1 MLNFN
6 FVCLVLISASTNRR
20 FDEHNAH
27 DQPIT
32 TLYELQKIDTQIK
45 KLEEA
50 KKSIPYQIEQLAV
63 EVGKCEKQLKEKQ
76 DNLEVIQKEMRSKN
90 RTLELQQEQLKKYY
104 SQRKS
109 MKTEK
114 EYNALEREINNLQKK
129 NSTIEDEIL
138 ELLFSIDEV
147 TEELKEYQTVYR
159 EEKVKY
165 ENQSNELLSASK
177 DFSNQISDCTK
188 KRSLYN
194 NKIDPQLLTVYDEW
208 RMRRGKFLLALV
220 VDNTCSGCNMT
231 IPPQTI
237 NEVRKREKLIYCGSC
252 SRILYL
258 PEKQTGRG

>member
-1 MLNFN
+1 MLSFN
-6 FVCLVLISASTNRR
+6 FVCLALISASTNRR

-27 DQPIT
+27 DQPLT

-45 KLEEA
+45 KLEES

-63 EVGKCEKQLKEKQ
+63 EFGKCENQLKENQ
-76 DNLEVIQKEMRSKN
+76 DKLEAMQKELRSKN

-114 EYNALEREINNLQKK
+114 EYNALEREISSLQKK
-129 NSTIEDEIL
+129 NSVIEDEIL

-147 TEELKEYQTVYR
+147 TEELKECQTIYH
-159 EEKVKY
+159 EEKANY
-165 ENQSNELLSASK
+165 ESQSNELLSTSE
-177 DFSNQISDCTK
+177 DFSKQIAEWTK
-188 KRSLYN
+188 KRGLYN

-208 RMRRGKFLLALV
+208 RIRRGKFLLALV

-231 IPPQTI
+231 MPPQTI

-258 PEKQTGRG
+258 PEEQTERG

>member
-1 MLNFN
+1 MLSFN
-6 FVCLVLISASTNRR
+6 FVCLALISASTNRR

-27 DQPIT
+27 DQPLT

-45 KLEEA
+45 KLEES

-63 EVGKCEKQLKEKQ
+63 EFGKCENQLKENQ
-76 DNLEVIQKEMRSKN
+76 DKLEAMQKELRSKN

-109 MKTEK
+109 MKSEK
-114 EYNALEREINNLQKK
+114 EYNALEREISNLQKK
-129 NSTIEDEIL
+129 NSVIEDEIL

-147 TEELKEYQTVYR
+147 TEELKECQTIYH
-159 EEKVKY
+159 EEKAKY
-165 ENQSNELLSASK
+165 ESQSNELLSTSE
-177 DFSNQISDCTK
+177 DFSKQIAEWTK
-188 KRSLYN
+188 KRGLYN

-208 RMRRGKFLLALV
+208 RIRRGKFLLALV

-231 IPPQTI
+231 MPPQTI

-258 PEKQTGRG
+258 PEEQTERG

>member
-1 MLNFN
+1 MFSFN
-6 FVCLVLISASTNRR
+6 FVCLLLISASTNKR
-20 FDEHNAH
+20 FDEHNTH
-27 DQPIT
+27 DQPLT

-45 KLEEA
+45 KLEES
-50 KKSIPYQIEQLAV
+50 KKAIPEQIEQLTV
-63 EVGKCEKQLKEKQ
+63 EFGKCEKQLKEKQ
-76 DNLEVIQKEMRSKN
+76 DKLEAMQKELRSKN

-109 MKTEK
+109 MKTDK
-114 EYNALEREINNLQKK
+114 EYNAIEREINNLQKK
-129 NSTIEDEIL
+129 ISLIEDEIL

-147 TEELKEYQTVYR
+147 TDELKEYQSVYR
-159 EEKVKY
+159 EEKAKY
-165 ENQSNELLSASK
+165 ESQSNELLSTSK
-177 DFSNQISDCTK
+177 DFSQQIAEWTK

-194 NKIDPQLLTVYDEW
+194 NKIDSQLMTIYDEW
-208 RMRRGKFLLALV
+208 RLRRGKFLLALV

-258 PEKQTGRG
+258 PEEQAEL

>member
-1 MLNFN
+1 
-6 FVCLVLISASTNRR
+6 
-20 FDEHNAH
+20 
-27 DQPIT
+27 
-32 TLYELQKIDTQIK
+32 
-45 KLEEA
+45 
-50 KKSIPYQIEQLAV
+50 
-63 EVGKCEKQLKEKQ
+63 
-76 DNLEVIQKEMRSKN
+76 
-90 RTLELQQEQLKKYY
+90 LKKYY